1 MDHSFSIIKSTNE
14 IILEHK
20 YFIPMIMKEGGGI
33 ITISENKYISID
45 FDGKI
50 KKQKLEE
57 IDDLSINDSII
68 INIKAILGIINIE
81 NVNFILYVTSSQ
93 NIGELKGENIYKIE
107 EVNFLQISKNEKEN
121 NSKKIKKI
129 KEGISK
135 LFTLGFYY
143 SLGLDLTS
151 SQQSQGKIF
160 YKKKCDNNFNK
171 DNIEEKLKRIYQTT
185 DKRYFFNYNLYKN
198 FIDNKT
204 KEPIDYNFIT
214 PVICGY
220 IGMFEHIIGEENG
233 VNKNVHFILITRR
246 SQNHAGVR
254 YKTRGVNDDGHVAN
268 FCETEQILVYENFLC
283 SYCQLRGSV
292 PIFFEQRGSGVSTNI
307 KRTRELTINAFT
319 RHLQEIGKDYSLIYA
334 INIFSKACQD
344 ILASIR
350 LVLSRQS
357 LQLDLIIPH

>member
-1 MDHSFSIIKSTNE
+1 MEHSFSIITSTNE

-20 YFIPMIMKEGGGI
+20 YFIPMVMKEGGEI
-33 ITISENKYISID
+33 VTISENKYISID

-93 NIGELKGENIYKIE
+93 NIGEMKGENIYRID
-107 EVNFLQISKNEKEN
+107 EVNFFQISKNENEN

-135 LFTLGFYY
+135 LMTLGFYY

-151 SQQSQGKIF
+151 SQQNQGKIF
-160 YKKKCDNNFNK
+160 YKKKYDNNFDKN
-171 DNIEEKLKRIYQTT
+171 NVEEKLKRIYQTT

-220 IGMFEHIIGEENG
+220 IGMFEYTISEENG
-233 VNKNVHFILITRR
+233 VNKNVQFILITRR
-246 SQNHAGVR
+246 SQNYAGVR
-254 YKTRGVNDDGHVAN
+254 
-268 FCETEQILVYENFLC
+268 
-283 SYCQLRGSV
+283 
-292 PIFFEQRGSGVSTNI
+292 
-307 KRTRELTINAFT
+307 
-319 RHLQEIGKDYSLIYA
+319 
-334 INIFSKACQD
+334 
-344 ILASIR
+344 
-350 LVLSRQS
+350 
-357 LQLDLIIPH
+357 

>member
-1 MDHSFSIIKSTNE
+1 MDHSFSIIKSKNE

-107 EVNFLQISKNEKEN
+107 EVNFFQISKNEKEN

-135 LFTLGFYY
+135 LLTLGFYY

-220 IGMFEHIIGEENG
+220 IGMFEHTIGEENG
-233 VNKNVHFILITRR
+233 MKKNVHFILITRR

-334 INIFSKACQD
+334 INLLNEKKKN
-344 ILASIR
+344 
-350 LVLSRQS
+350 
-357 LQLDLIIPH
+357 